1 MKIKLINKIYKHQQ
15 SNNTLNNKSKNVECY
30 DISKYVRDNDNEP
43 ILENGF
49 NKIILDKIY
58 FFADKNTKNSLN
70 HSISYFYRQYPCVR
84 YILLNKY
91 TYDLRIEKLLINDYV
106 WSFIDYFEVKFINQI
121 TEIKIAKKIPISDEI
136 AKFISLKK
144 L

>member
-1 MKIKLINKIYKHQQ
+1 MKIKLINKVHKHQQ
-15 SNNTLNNKSKNVECY
+15 TNNTINNKPKNVNY
-30 DISKYVRDNDNEP
+30 DISKYVVDHGEP
-43 ILENGF
+43 ILKNGF
-49 NKIILDKIY
+49 NRTILDKIY

-70 HSISYFYRQYPCVR
+70 HSLTYFYRHYPCVR

-121 TEIKIAKKIPISDEI
+121 SEIKISKKIPISDEI
-136 AKFISLKK
+136 GKFKNLKT